1 MAEGAAL
8 EKRYTVT
15 RYRGFESRP
24 LRHEENVVAGFALGR
39 AAIPGRMPS
48 GVVCTERR
56 FSTVCGQF
64 AGAYAERFQSG
75 RMGAPGKR
83 VSRLRGTVGSN
94 PTLSAIHLFFCILGC
109 QTLI

>member
-24 LRHEENVVAGFALGR
+24 LRHEIIWPLVCAVTRGHFGEGAVQRSIRGGAFSQSAGS
-39 AAIPGRMPS
+39 I
-48 GVVCTERR
+48 
-56 FSTVCGQF
+56 
-64 AGAYAERFQSG
+64 AGAYAERCQSG

-94 PTLSAIHLFFCILGC
+94 PTLSATRLFISILGY
-109 QTLI
+109 